1 MTASSESG
9 TPPTAKTRFPEKPV
23 FNGFDEMLRA
33 GLTMGADVDIGS
45 MYNFMAEK
53 YLVLY

>member
-1 MTASSESG
+1 MTASSKSG

-23 FNGFDEMLRA
+23 FNGFDEMLLA
-33 GLTMGADVDIGS
+33 GLTMGADGGIGS

-53 YLVLY
+53 YLAL

>member
-9 TPPTAKTRFPEKPV
+9 TPPTAKTRFPKKPV
-23 FNGFDEMLRA
+23 FNGFDEMLLA
-33 GLTMGADVDIGS
+33 GLSMGADGGIGS

-53 YLVLY
+53 YLAL

>member
-9 TPPTAKTRFPEKPV
+9 TPPTAKTRFPSKPV
-23 FNGFDEMLRA
+23 FNDFDEMLLA
-33 GLTMGADVDIGS
+33 GLLMGADGGIGS

-53 YLVLY
+53 YLAL